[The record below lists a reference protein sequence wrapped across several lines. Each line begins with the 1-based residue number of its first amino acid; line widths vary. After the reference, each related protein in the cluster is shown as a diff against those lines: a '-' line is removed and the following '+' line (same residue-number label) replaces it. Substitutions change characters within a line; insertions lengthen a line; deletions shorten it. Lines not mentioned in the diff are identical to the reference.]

1 MRFKQQKTQ
10 QKSKQNPNKK
20 QQQKRKLIFK
30 GWFIPV
36 IQLLKN
42 VFEFPFENN
51 WTEFPVLYI
60 LLICVMLFSTKQF
73 STYFPPWEVT
83 AHFKSCHPCFL
94 PCKLPV
100 SSYFKT
106 RNLT

>member
-51 WTEFPVLYI
+51 
-60 LLICVMLFSTKQF
+60 
-73 STYFPPWEVT
+73 
-83 AHFKSCHPCFL
+83 
-94 PCKLPV
+94 
-100 SSYFKT
+100 
-106 RNLT
+106 